1 MKYYIYNAKEC
12 REDIWTNPILVKTKS
27 LSKIKQ
33 YRTLLKKLSKL
44 EKDIKTELK
53 ISNAV
58 MNDEIIQMVME
69 KDGDEITNSEY
80 NALYTVALYDR
91 QEQRIASYN
100 KTNILKGK
108 LVGNKIVRN
117 L

>member
-1 MKYYIYNAKEC
+1 MKYYIYNAEDC
-12 REDIWTNPILVKTKS
+12 RKDIWTNPILVKTKS

-33 YRTLLKKLSKL
+33 YRTLLKKLTKL

-58 MNDEIIQMVME
+58 MNDDILKMVME

-91 QEQRIASYN
+91 QEQRISSYN

-108 LVGNKIVRN
+108 LVGNEIVRN
-117 L
+117 I

>member
-1 MKYYIYNAKEC
+1 MKYYIYNADEC
-12 REDIWTNPILVKTKS
+12 RKNIWTNPILVKTKS

-33 YRTLLKKLSKL
+33 YRTLLKKIQKL

-53 ISNAV
+53 VSNAV
-58 MNDEIIQMVME
+58 MNDDIIKMVFE
-69 KDGDEITNSEY
+69 KDGDEVTSSEY

-91 QEQRIASYN
+91 QEQRIVSYN

-108 LVGNKIVRN
+108 LIGTEIVRDK
-117 L
+117 